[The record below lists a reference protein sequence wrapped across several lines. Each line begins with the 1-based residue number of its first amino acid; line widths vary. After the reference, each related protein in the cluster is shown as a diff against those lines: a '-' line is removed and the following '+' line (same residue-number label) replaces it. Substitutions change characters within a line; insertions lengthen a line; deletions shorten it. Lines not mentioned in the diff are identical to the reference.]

1 MKKKFVPEGHPI
13 SEEKAKELLEGDLAD
28 VCRNILKGCCVP
40 IYWFQCDV
48 KNPEIL
54 HNGTLTLLKTPKLIL
69 GITAAHVLRAYH
81 EDNKVKNI
89 SLQLF
94 NEVTDNLIDSVID
107 ISDKYDLATIA
118 IDEKLL
124 GRLGKAI
131 TPLEGWPPKPP
142 QEGRGIMIA
151 GYPGIERM
159 QPEAFKI
166 DFGLFTALVIARTVT
181 QTQITWLLEPEHQL
195 ENAKIKPPPP
205 YYNLGGVSGGPLIS
219 WFETENFVTHF
230 CLSGIVTEHPD
241 YEKNDFA
248 IERLV
253 AIRADLIRDDG
264 TISH

>member
-1 MKKKFVPEGHPI
+1 MKTKLGPEGHPI
-13 SEEKAKELLEGDLAD
+13 SEDKAKELLSGDLAN
-28 VCRNILKGCCVP
+28 VYRNILRDCCVP
-40 IYWFQCDV
+40 IFWYQRDV

-54 HNGTLTLLKTPKLIL
+54 HNGTLTLMRTPNLIL
-69 GITAAHVLRAYH
+69 GLTAAHVLRAYQK
-81 EDNKVKNI
+81 DCKNKNI

-94 NEVTDNLIDSVID
+94 NEVTDNLMDNLID

-118 IDEKLL
+118 IDQELIR
-124 GRLGKAI
+124 RLGKTI

-151 GYPGIERM
+151 GYPGIERLHTN
-159 QPEAFKI
+159 EFNV
-166 DFGLFTALVIARTVT
+166 DFGLFTAIVIARTVT
-181 QTQITWLLEPEHQL
+181 ETQITWLLEPEHQL

-205 YYNLGGVSGGPLIS
+205 FYNLGGVSGGPLIS
-219 WFETENFVTHF
+219 WFETESFVSHF

-253 AIRADLIRDDG
+253 AIRADLISDNG